1 MLTQLDFV
9 SAESL
14 DVALVADVVTA
25 LGADIERQGSA
36 ILVVSGGRTPV
47 GFMQRLSRQSLA
59 WQQVTVTLA
68 DERWVG
74 ADDADSNEKLVRD
87 HLLVNAASVAG
98 FVGLKN
104 AAATAAEGEVVAND
118 SLGKLGKFSVVI
130 LGMGED
136 GHTASLFPG
145 AANLARGLDMTSG
158 RACVAMTPLYAP
170 RERMSLTLPRLL
182 ASSKIF
188 LHLCGEG
195 KRQVMVEALAGDDV
209 LALPVRAMLMQQQTP
224 VTVYISP

>member
-14 DVALVADVVTA
+14 DGALVADVVTA

-74 ADDADSNEKLVRD
+74 ADEADSNEKLVRD

-158 RACVAMTPLYAP
+158 RACVAMTPLHAP

>member
-14 DVALVADVVTA
+14 DEGLVADVVTA

-47 GFMQRLSRQSLA
+47 GFLQRLSRQSLA

-74 ADDADSNEKLVRD
+74 ADEADSNEKLVRD

-130 LGMGED
+130 LGMRED

-158 RACVAMTPLYAP
+158 RACVAMTPLHAP

>member
-87 HLLVNAASVAG
+87 HLLVNAASAAG

-104 AAATAAEGEVVAND
+104 AAATAAEG
-118 SLGKLGKFSVVI
+118 
-130 LGMGED
+130 
-136 GHTASLFPG
+136 
-145 AANLARGLDMTSG
+145 
-158 RACVAMTPLYAP
+158 
-170 RERMSLTLPRLL
+170 
-182 ASSKIF
+182 
-188 LHLCGEG
+188 
-195 KRQVMVEALAGDDV
+195 
-209 LALPVRAMLMQQQTP
+209 
-224 VTVYISP
+224 

>member
-9 SAESL
+9 GAESL
-14 DVALVADVVTA
+14 DVALVADVVAA

-158 RACVAMTPLYAP
+158 RACVAMTPLHAP

>member
-14 DVALVADVVTA
+14 DEALVADVVTA

-47 GFMQRLSRQSLA
+47 GFLQRLSRQSLA

-74 ADDADSNEKLVRD
+74 ADEADSNEKLVRD

-158 RACVAMTPLYAP
+158 RACVAMTPLHAP

>member
-14 DVALVADVVTA
+14 DVALVADVVAA

-87 HLLVNAASVAG
+87 HLLVNAASAAG

-104 AAATAAEGEVVAND
+104 AAATAAEGVVVAND

>member
-14 DVALVADVVTA
+14 DEALVADVVTA

-74 ADDADSNEKLVRD
+74 ADEADSNEKLVRD

-158 RACVAMTPLYAP
+158 RACVAMTPLHAP

>member
-158 RACVAMTPLYAP
+158 RACVAMTPLHAP

-195 KRQVMVEALAGDDV
+195 KRQVMVEALAGNDV

>member
-158 RACVAMTPLYAP
+158 RACVAMTPLHAP

>member
-9 SAESL
+9 GAESL
-14 DVALVADVVTA
+14 DVALVADVVAA

-195 KRQVMVEALAGDDV
+195 KRQLMVEALAGDDV

>member
-9 SAESL
+9 GAESL
-14 DVALVADVVTA
+14 DVALVADVVAA

>member
-1 MLTQLDFV
+1 MLKQLDFV

-14 DVALVADVVTA
+14 DVALVADVVAA
-25 LGADIERQGSA
+25 LSADIERQGSA

-47 GFMQRLSRQSLA
+47 GFMQLLSRQSLA
-59 WQQVTVTLA
+59 WQHVTVTLA

-118 SLGKLGKFSVVI
+118 SLGKLGKFSVVM

-170 RERMSLTLPRLL
+170 LERMSLTLPRLL

-195 KRQVMVEALAGDDV
+195 KRRVMVEALAGEDV
-209 LALPVRAMLMQQQTP
+209 LGLPVRAMLMQQQTP

>member
-9 SAESL
+9 GAESL
-14 DVALVADVVTA
+14 DVALVADVVAA

-118 SLGKLGKFSVVI
+118 SLGKLGKFSVVM

-158 RACVAMTPLYAP
+158 RACVAMTPLHAP